1 LSERVAVLMGG
12 MSAEREISLV
22 SGRAVLEAL
31 EELGYDAFSIDVK
44 SDLPLVLSESKPDVV
59 FIALHGRGGEDGTV
73 QGLLEIMRI
82 PYTGSGVFSSAA
94 AMDKVV
100 TKTIL
105 KGHGIPVIDDVVV
118 ERDIEISEVTGRVK
132 ELLRYPVMVKPARE
146 GSSIGVTRV
155 DNESGLLK
163 ALDEVFARDDKAL
176 IEKYI
181 DGRLLTV
188 GIIGDEP
195 IVLPVLEIK
204 VKDGFYDFQAKYE
217 PGRSEY
223 EVPAR
228 IGDDASEHA
237 KEIALKSF
245 HALQCEGVARIDM
258 MYETAARE
266 IAVLEINTVPGMTQ
280 TSLLPKAARAVGLE
294 FTDVV
299 DLILKSARLKVS
311 FQHTV

>member
-1 LSERVAVLMGG
+1 MLMGG

-118 ERDIEISEVTGRVK
+118 EREIEISEVTGRVK

>member
-118 ERDIEISEVTGRVK
+118 EREIEISEVTGRVK

>member
-1 LSERVAVLMGG
+1 MSERVAVLMGG

-118 ERDIEISEVTGRVK
+118 EREIEISEVTGRVK